1 MTKVSRGLNFI
12 VGSGSENTSLPGA
25 VMGKGYSVVVGMTIA
40 YAVSFF
46 GLLLAYIVYQRNHHK
61 DDLWRR
67 RPVGVSFF
75 AAVYGYIFPLLLVA
89 NAFLTLMIK
98 IFKGWD
104 FNRFIWTNQAL
115 GWPIV
120 AGVVLFWLV
129 GRLFWRMKSSGY
141 AAAVI
146 VTAAASVVML
156 LLVISGISQGR
167 TDLHSLGSYA
177 TGLLWH
183 ILWTAYF
190 LRAGVRGLFFTRE
203 SAA

>member
-1 MTKVSRGLNFI
+1 
-12 VGSGSENTSLPGA
+12 
-25 VMGKGYSVVVGMTIA
+25 MGKGYSVVVGMTIA

-46 GLLLAYIVYQRNHHK
+46 GLLLAYIVYQRNNHK

-75 AAVYGYIFPLLLVA
+75 ASVYGYILPLLLVA
-89 NAFLTLMIK
+89 NAFLTLVIK

-104 FNRFIWTNQAL
+104 FNRFVWTNQAL
-115 GWPIV
+115 GWPIL

-129 GRLFWRMKSSGY
+129 GRLFWRMRSGGY

-146 VTAAASVVML
+146 VSAAASVVML
-156 LLVISGISQGR
+156 LLMISGISQGR

-177 TGLLWH
+177 TGFLWH
-183 ILWTAYF
+183 VLWTVYF
-190 LRAGVRGLFFTRE
+190 LRAGVRSLFFTGG